1 MTAMLKIDTHQ
12 HYWNLSEV
20 EYPWLIPDYGPIYD
34 TFTPEQLQPQV
45 QAAGI
50 DKTVLVQSANS
61 YEDTAS
67 MLVKADY
74 NDWIAAVVG
83 WVNLLDPAETDRR
96 LEMYKKNPKFV
107 GMRHLIHT
115 EPDGNWVIQDA
126 VIESLKILASHG
138 LTFDVVAVFPNH
150 LNLVPVLAEKVP
162 NLKLVIDHLAKP
174 PVGQTESPW
183 FEQMAVAAKF
193 SNVYTKLSGQF
204 DNPAWTLEDVRPYV
218 DFALEKFGPE
228 RIMFG
233 SDWPVCIL
241 GGSYASVM
249 ENTLALLDGLSEPE
263 QAAVLGGT
271 AVSFYSL

>member
-1 MTAMLKIDTHQ
+1 MLKIDTHQ
-12 HYWNLSEV
+12 HYWKLSEV
-20 EYPWLIPDYGPIYD
+20 EYSWLVPEYGAIYN

-45 QAAGI
+45 QAAGV

-115 EPDGNWVIQDA
+115 EPDGDWVVQDV
-126 VIESLKILASHG
+126 VIESLKVLAGHG

-150 LNLVPVLAEKVP
+150 LKHVPVLAERIP
-162 NLKLVIDHLAKP
+162 DLKIVIDHLAKP
-174 PVGQTESPW
+174 PVGQTSSPW
-183 FEQMAVAAKF
+183 FEQMAAAAEF
-193 SNVYTKLSGQF
+193 PNVYAKLSGQF
-204 DNPAWTLEDVRPYV
+204 DNPDWTVEDVRPYV

-241 GGSYASVM
+241 GGSYASVWD
-249 ENTLALLDGLSEPE
+249 NTQKLLAGLSE
-263 QAAVLGGT
+263 ADRDAVLGGT
-271 AVSFYSL
+271 AVSFYEIS